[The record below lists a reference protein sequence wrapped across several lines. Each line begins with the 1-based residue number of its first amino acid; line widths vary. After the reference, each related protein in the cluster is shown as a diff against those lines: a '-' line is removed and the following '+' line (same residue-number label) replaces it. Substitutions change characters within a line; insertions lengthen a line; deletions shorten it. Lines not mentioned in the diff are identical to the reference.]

1 MTIAYADATAA
12 DGPEVDAMARESWVA
27 TFGHASSA
35 DDLAL
40 YVAGAYGPT
49 GRLLRDLADPAYRF
63 RVAREDG
70 RVAGYAKIGPYALG
84 EGLAPEDTVQ
94 LYQLYVLPAWQGA
107 GVSRALMDWAV
118 HAARSGG
125 APAIALSVWEEN
137 PRALAFY
144 RRYGFREVGEY
155 AFMTGNQADR
165 DLVMRLDL

>member
-1 MTIAYADATAA
+1 MIRYADATGA
-12 DGPEVDAMARESWVA
+12 DGPEIDAMARESWVA

-40 YVAGAYGPT
+40 YVADAYGPA

-63 RVAREDG
+63 RVARDGG
-70 RVAGYAKIGPYALG
+70 RVAGYAKTGPYALG
-84 EGLAPEDTVQ
+84 GRLAPAGTVQ
-94 LYQLYVLPAWQGA
+94 LYQLYVLPDWQGA

-118 HAARSGG
+118 GTARSGG
-125 APAIALSVWEEN
+125 APAMALTVWEEN

-144 RRYGFREVGEY
+144 RRYGFREVGDY
-155 AFMTGNQADR
+155 VFMTGNQADR